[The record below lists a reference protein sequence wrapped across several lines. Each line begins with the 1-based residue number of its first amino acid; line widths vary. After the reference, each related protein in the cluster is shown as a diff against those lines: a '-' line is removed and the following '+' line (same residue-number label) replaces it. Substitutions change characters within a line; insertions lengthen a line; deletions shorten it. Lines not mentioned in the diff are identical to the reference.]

1 MFRHTFFDADGGGG
15 VFAAAGAPLMDLFG
29 GGSVGDA
36 VAAVLVESVP
46 LTGAYVVIRSLIL
59 GKVGI
64 FPFI

>member
-1 MFRHTFFDADGGGG
+1 
-15 VFAAAGAPLMDLFG
+15 MDLFG